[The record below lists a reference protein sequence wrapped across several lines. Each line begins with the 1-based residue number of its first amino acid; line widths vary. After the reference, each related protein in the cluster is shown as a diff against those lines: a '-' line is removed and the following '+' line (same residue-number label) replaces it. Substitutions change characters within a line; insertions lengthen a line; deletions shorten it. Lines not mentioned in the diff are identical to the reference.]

1 MNISVSSILLYS
13 IVGAFVLVYLPFLV
27 VGYYRFQI
35 GAEAL
40 KNPRAMSDKLP
51 DIAQRATS
59 AHQNSL
65 EAFAFFTA
73 AALMAY
79 VTGVNSTV
87 AVGAAIAFLVARL
100 FYSIFYIANIAVARS
115 LMFAI
120 GSVSIFTLFG
130 LSLMAANSSV

>member
-13 IVGAFVLVYLPFLV
+13 IVGAFILVYLPFLV
-27 VGYYRFQI
+27 VAYYRFQ
-35 GAEAL
+35 GGEQML
-40 KNPRAMSDKLP
+40 RTPRTTADKLP
-51 DIAQRATS
+51 EIAQRATA

-79 VTGVNSTV
+79 VTEVDSI
-87 AVGAAIAFLVARL
+87 AALGAAIAFLAARL

-120 GSVSIFTLFG
+120 GSLSIFTLFG
-130 LSLMAANSSV
+130 LSLLANSQV

>member
-13 IVGAFVLVYLPFLV
+13 IVGSFVLVYLPFLV
-27 VGYYRFQI
+27 VAYYRFKGGEQM
-35 GAEAL
+35 L
-40 KNPRAMSDKLP
+40 RTPRTTADKLP
-51 DIAQRATS
+51 DIAQRATA

-79 VTGVNSTV
+79 VTEVDSI
-87 AVGAAIAFLVARL
+87 AALGAAIAFLAARL
-100 FYSIFYIANIAVARS
+100 LYSIFYIANIAVARS

-120 GSVSIFTLFG
+120 GSLSIFTLFG
-130 LSLMAANSSV
+130 LSLLAKSQV

>member
-27 VGYYRFQI
+27 VGYHRFKV
-35 GAEAL
+35 GPEAL

-51 DIAQRATS
+51 EIAQRATA

-79 VTGVNSTV
+79 VSGVNSTV
-87 AVGAAIAFLVARL
+87 AIGAAIAFLVARL
-100 FYSIFYIANIAVARS
+100 LYSIFYIANVAVARS

-120 GSVSIFTLFG
+120 GSISIFTLFG
-130 LSLMAANSSV
+130 LSLVAANSSV

>member
-13 IVGAFVLVYLPFLV
+13 IVGAFILVYLPFLV
-27 VGYYRFQI
+27 VAYYRFQ
-35 GAEAL
+35 GGEQML
-40 KNPRAMSDKLP
+40 KTPRTTADKLP
-51 DIAQRATS
+51 EIAQRATA

-79 VTGVNSTV
+79 VTGVDSI
-87 AVGAAIAFLVARL
+87 AALAAAIAFLAARL

-120 GSVSIFTLFG
+120 GSLSIFTLFG
-130 LSLMAANSSV
+130 LSLLANSQV